1 MRTSKHK
8 RAFNAPRFIGLSK
21 LKNKNSITAEPVADV
36 GIKAG
41 RGRSPFKQRDVAR
54 ALRAMERQ
62 GRTVRSV
69 EFDGFSFVLA
79 DAEPKIPQ
87 PNDWDEV
94 LEWQGAS

>member
-1 MRTSKHK
+1 MRSLK
-8 RAFNAPRFIGLSK
+8 RKRTIKAPRLTGL
-21 LKNKNSITAEPVADV
+21 LKQNTKHFSAAEPVADEAR
-36 GIKAG
+36 KTS

-54 ALRAMERQ
+54 ALKAMEKQ

-79 DAEPKIPQ
+79 DSGTKISQ

-94 LEWQGAS
+94 LEWQEAS